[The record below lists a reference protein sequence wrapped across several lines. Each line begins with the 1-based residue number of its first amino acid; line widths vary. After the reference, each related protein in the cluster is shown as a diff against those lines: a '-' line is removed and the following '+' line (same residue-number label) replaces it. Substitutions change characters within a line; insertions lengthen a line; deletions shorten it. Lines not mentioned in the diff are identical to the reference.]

1 MADINNFGRNLFIML
16 HDKKMTTIDLANRVG
31 ITRQAISAYT
41 SGKRKPSSD
50 VLIAI
55 SNALGVTVD
64 ELVR

>member
-1 MADINNFGRNLFIML
+1 MADISNFGRNLYIML
-16 HDKKMTTIDLANRVG
+16 HDKKMTTSDLANKVG

-41 SGKRKPSSD
+41 SGKRNPSAEAL
-50 VLIAI
+50 VAI